1 MYFRILIKKC
11 GKKCSCFSTRTQELR
26 ISMKLRMLK
35 NSRLERIT
43 QNTKVRGNTSP
54 NLPLAGECPLVLGR
68 YDVLFSTASRPF
80 RLSALQN
87 ACVYRHLGH
96 ILSFC
101 FVVHAFL
108 LFYKNLFI
116 SFYIF
121 MLIVVKFVFTVV

>member
-1 MYFRILIKKC
+1 M
-11 GKKCSCFSTRTQELR
+11 
-26 ISMKLRMLK
+26 SMKLRMLK

-108 LFYKNLFI
+108 HFFKKIN
-116 SFYIF
+116 SYIF
-121 MLIVVKFVFTVV
+121 IFICIKIGLHLNCEVLFNIYIVVKFDFII

>member
-1 MYFRILIKKC
+1 MTVFSYHYTQIILYDFQNKIENMET
-11 GKKCSCFSTRTQELR
+11 KKCSCFSTRTQELR
-26 ISMKLRMLK
+26 MSMKLRMLK

-96 ILSFC
+96 ILSYFYAYSCYIC
-101 FVVHAFL
+101 FPVV
-108 LFYKNLFI
+108 
-116 SFYIF
+116 
-121 MLIVVKFVFTVV
+121 